1 LAGWYEEIIC
11 GGNGR
16 EGEREREAVVVDVLR
31 IFRVEAARDVEEME
45 GREREREAAVVD
57 VLRIF
62 GVDAAR
68 DVENGRER
76 ERERLV
82 EVLEL
87 MQLEIGELLPAGC
100 GRSDNNV
107 RMDSCSAEY
116 SACYRR

>member
-1 LAGWYEEIIC
+1 MW
-11 GGNGR
+11 R
-16 EGEREREAVVVDVLR
+16 KWKGERERESGWRLVDVLK
-31 IFRVEAARDVEEME
+31 
-45 GREREREAAVVD
+45 
-57 VLRIF
+57 RIF

-68 DVENGRER
+68 DENGRER

-107 RMDSCSAEY
+107 NMVKL
-116 SACYRR
+116 